1 MRIVLPPS
9 ETKLSGGDGPPL
21 NLDSLAFPELTRL
34 RSQLIDELGRLS
46 LDTEAAIKALKL
58 GAKGEGL
65 LAANREI
72 AAAPTLQAIARY
84 TGVVYDALDY
94 PSLDEAA
101 KTHANEVLW
110 VFSALFG
117 PLRATDQIPNYRLSA
132 DSTLGG
138 GKLATRWGV
147 MASDIWPGEFTI
159 DLRSEAY
166 RQLAPLTVGSGVFV
180 RMVTDG
186 PEGRVSLGHRNKA
199 TKGKLVR
206 HLVSSKAI
214 LASIDDLVVWGSDHG
229 WMFEPVPDQPAE
241 VWLVVR

>member
-21 NLDSLAFPELTRL
+21 DLDSLAFPSLTGL
-34 RSQLIDELGRLS
+34 RSQLVDELGQLS
-46 LDTEAAIKALKL
+46 RDTEAAITALKL

-72 AAAPTLQAIARY
+72 ATSPTLQAIARY

-101 KTHANEVLW
+101 KAHANQVLW

-132 DSTLGG
+132 DSTLAG
-138 GKLATRWGV
+138 GKLAKRWGV
-147 MASDIWPGEFTI
+147 VAGDIWPGGFTL

-166 RQLAPLTVGSGVFV
+166 RQLAPLQVGSGVFV

-186 PEGRVSLGHRNKA
+186 PRGRVSLGHRNKA
-199 TKGKLVR
+199 TKGNLVR

-214 LASIDDLVVWGSDHG
+214 LASIDDLVAWGSDHG
-229 WMFEPVPDQPAE
+229 WIFEPGSNQPAE

>member
-9 ETKLSGGDGPPL
+9 ETKLSGGDGPAL
-21 NLDSLAFPELTRL
+21 DLDSLAFPGLTGL
-34 RSQLIDELGRLS
+34 RGQLIDELCRLS
-46 LDTEAAIKALKL
+46 LDTQAAIKALKL
-58 GAKGEGL
+58 GTKGEGL

-72 AAAPTLQAIARY
+72 ATSPTLQAIARY

-94 PSLDEAA
+94 PSLDEVA
-101 KTHANEVLW
+101 KSHANEVLW

-117 PLRATDQIPNYRLSA
+117 PLRATDQIPHYRLSA
-132 DSTLGG
+132 DSTLAG
-138 GKLATRWGV
+138 GKLAKSWGV
-147 MASDIWPGEFTI
+147 MAGDIWPGEFTI

-166 RQLAPLTVGSGVFV
+166 RQLAPLTPESGVFV

-186 PEGRVSLGHRNKA
+186 PQGKVALGHRNKA

-206 HLVSSKAI
+206 HLVSSTAI
-214 LASIDDLVVWGSDHG
+214 LDSVDDLVAWGSDHG
-229 WMFEPVPDQPAE
+229 WTFEPVSGQPAE